1 MEVSYQMSDLKY
13 KLAKK
18 INTIEDDD
26 SINNTESIRKD
37 TNNVITL
44 NSTESNK
51 SISIVPDFAIT
62 LNDAKNRVELL
73 QSFVKEM
80 MIINIDYGFIPN
92 CSKPSLFKSGAEKL
106 CDIFGFSKKIE
117 ILNRVEDWEK
127 ALFHYEIKTILINKK
142 TGLIEAEGI
151 GSCNNR
157 ERKYKNQDGYS
168 IVNNILKMAKKRAF
182 IDAVLSATRS
192 SGLFTQDMEDN
203 LLPLNNGNDDKDITK
218 IQSNNTNGSAE
229 TKYLQNKKYHYE
241 LISIIKENNIP
252 TSEIKE
258 LIKKRYKVSQI
269 KQLSSPQI
277 CDFIKYLNIYNMI

>member
-1 MEVSYQMSDLKY
+1 MSDLKY